1 MSTTT
6 PNPLSPVDPD
16 DPSGVQRVLP
26 IADTTSVRR
35 HTAATLRR
43 HRSRLQVMA
52 LLHALAAALGLV
64 TPWIIGRL
72 VDGLTDGSLLG
83 EGGFDQGLP
92 LLAGMTLALL
102 GQTLVSW
109 FANRESFV
117 IGERIFA
124 DLREEFMSRVVRLP
138 LSTVERAGTGDLLSR
153 TTGDVEALS
162 YVVRFGLPSILVGT
176 VTLVVT
182 VVASLVTSPVV
193 ALALV
198 VIPVILFLP
207 TRWYLRRAPR
217 AYARERAQW
226 ARLNGVVAESVE
238 GARTVEALQ
247 LQARRRDVSDGVLR
261 DILDAEKATLHL
273 RLRWFPSLDL
283 AFNLPAAVALLWG
296 GVAVN
301 QGWATIGEVTAVVL
315 YVQMLHEPLSQLLGW
330 LDELQVAATSLARV
344 IGIAD
349 VPADRSPSGE
359 RPVGEQLTATG
370 VRYRY
375 RPDKEVLHGVS
386 LDLEPGERLAIVG
399 PSGAGKSTLGRLLAG
414 IDGPTEGS
422 VTVGGVPLL
431 DLPLDDLRGEVALV
445 TQEHHVFVGT
455 LEQNLRLARPGAS
468 DEHLWEALE
477 AVDATWVRDL
487 PEALS
492 TTVGSGGQR
501 LTDAQAQQVALAR
514 LVLAD
519 PHTLV
524 LDEATSLLD
533 PRAARH
539 LERSMGAV
547 MTGRT
552 VVAIAHRL
560 HTAHDADR
568 VAVMEDGHITE
579 LGAHDQLVAGDG
591 AYARLWESWRQE

>member
-1 MSTTT
+1 M
-6 PNPLSPVDPD
+6 
-16 DPSGVQRVLP
+16 LP
-26 IADTTSVRR
+26 IADMASVRR
-35 HTAATLRR
+35 HTASTLAR
-43 HRSRLQVMA
+43 HRSPLVVMA
-52 LLHALAAALGLV
+52 LLHGLAAALGLV
-64 TPWIIGRL
+64 TPWIIGRI
-72 VDGLTDGSLLG
+72 VDGLTNGSLLG
-83 EGGFDQGLP
+83 DAGFDRGLG
-92 LLAGMTLALL
+92 LVAGMALAIL
-102 GQTLVSW
+102 GQTVASW
-109 FANRESFV
+109 FANRASFV
-117 IGERIFA
+117 LGEEIFA
-124 DLREEFMSRVVRLP
+124 DLREEFMARVVRLP

-153 TTGDVEALS
+153 TTGDVESLS

-182 VVASLVTSPVV
+182 VIASVVTSPVV

-226 ARLNGVVAESVE
+226 ARLNGVVSESVE

-247 LQARRRDVSDGVLR
+247 LQARRRAVSDEVLS
-261 DILDAEKATLHL
+261 DILDAEKGTL
-273 RLRWFPSLDL
+273 RLRLWWFPSLDL

-296 GVAVN
+296 GVAVS
-301 QGWATIGEVTAVVL
+301 QGWASIGEVTAVVL

-349 VPADRSPSGE
+349 VPADRSPGTA
-359 RPVGEQLTATG
+359 RPVGEELTATD
-370 VRYRY
+370 VRYHY

-386 LDLEPGERLAIVG
+386 LDLKPGERLAIVG
-399 PSGAGKSTLGRLLAG
+399 SSGAGKSTLGRLLAG
-414 IDGPTEGS
+414 IDGPTQGS

-431 DLPLDDLRGEVALV
+431 GLPLDDLRGAVALV

-455 LEQNLRLARPGAS
+455 LEENLRLARPGATE
-468 DEHLWEALE
+468 DELWSALD
-477 AVDATWVRDL
+477 AVDAAWVRAL
-487 PEALS
+487 PEALG
-492 TTVGSGGQR
+492 TTVGSGGLR
-501 LTDAQAQQVALAR
+501 LTDSRAQQVALAR

-568 VAVMEDGHITE
+568 VAVMEDGRITE
-579 LGAHDQLVAGDG
+579 LGSHDQLVAEGG

>member
-1 MSTTT
+1 MSTHTAPTT
-6 PNPLSPVDPD
+6 TDPAD
-16 DPSGVQRVLP
+16 DPTGVQRMLP
-26 IADTTSVRR
+26 IADMASVRR
-35 HTAATLRR
+35 HTASTLAR
-43 HRSRLQVMA
+43 HRSPLVVMA
-52 LLHALAAALGLV
+52 LLHGLAAALGLV
-64 TPWIIGRL
+64 TPWIIGRI
-72 VDGLTDGSLLG
+72 VDGLTNGSLLG
-83 EGGFDQGLP
+83 DAGFDRGLG
-92 LLAGMTLALL
+92 LVAGMALAIL
-102 GQTLVSW
+102 GQTVASW
-109 FANRESFV
+109 FANRASFV
-117 IGERIFA
+117 LGEEIFA
-124 DLREEFMSRVVRLP
+124 DLREEFMARVVRLP

-153 TTGDVEALS
+153 TTGDVESLS

-176 VTLVVT
+176 ITLVVT
-182 VVASLVTSPVV
+182 VIASVVTSPVV

-217 AYARERAQW
+217 AYARERAEW
-226 ARLNGVVAESVE
+226 ARLNGVVSESVE

-247 LQARRRDVSDGVLR
+247 LQARRRAVSDEVLS
-261 DILDAEKATLHL
+261 DILDAEKGTL
-273 RLRWFPSLDL
+273 RLRLWWFPSLDL

-296 GVAVN
+296 GVAVS
-301 QGWATIGEVTAVVL
+301 QGWASIGEVTAVVL

-349 VPADRSPSGE
+349 VPADRSPGTA
-359 RPVGEQLTATG
+359 RPVGEELTATD
-370 VRYRY
+370 VRYHY
-375 RPDKEVLHGVS
+375 RPDKEVLHRVS
-386 LDLEPGERLAIVG
+386 LDLKPGERLAIVG

-414 IDGPTEGS
+414 IDGPTQGS

-431 DLPLDDLRGEVALV
+431 DLPLDDLRGAVALV

-455 LEQNLRLARPGAS
+455 LVENLRLARPGATE
-468 DEHLWEALE
+468 DELWSALD
-477 AVDATWVRDL
+477 AVDAAWVRAL
-487 PEALS
+487 PEALG
-492 TTVGSGGQR
+492 TTVGSGGLR
-501 LTDAQAQQVALAR
+501 LTDSRAQQVALAR

-568 VAVMEDGHITE
+568 IAVMEDGRITE
-579 LGAHDQLVAGDG
+579 LGSHDQLVAEGG

>member
-1 MSTTT
+1 MSTHTAPTT
-6 PNPLSPVDPD
+6 NDPAD
-16 DPSGVQRVLP
+16 DPTGVQRMLP
-26 IADTTSVRR
+26 IADMASVRR
-35 HTAATLRR
+35 HTASTLAR
-43 HRSRLQVMA
+43 HRSALVVMA
-52 LLHALAAALGLV
+52 LLHGLAAALGLV
-64 TPWIIGRL
+64 TPWIIGRI
-72 VDGLTDGSLLG
+72 VDGLTNGSLLG
-83 EGGFDQGLP
+83 DAGFDRGLG
-92 LLAGMTLALL
+92 LVAGMALAIL
-102 GQTLVSW
+102 GQTVASW
-109 FANRESFV
+109 FANRASFV
-117 IGERIFA
+117 LGEEIFA
-124 DLREEFMSRVVRLP
+124 DLREEFMARVVRLP

-153 TTGDVEALS
+153 TTGDVESLS

-182 VVASLVTSPVV
+182 VIASVVTSPVV

-226 ARLNGVVAESVE
+226 ARLNGVVSESVE

-247 LQARRRDVSDGVLR
+247 LQARRRAVSDEVLS
-261 DILDAEKATLHL
+261 DILDAEKGTL
-273 RLRWFPSLDL
+273 RLRLWWFPSLDL

-296 GVAVN
+296 GVAVS
-301 QGWATIGEVTAVVL
+301 QGWASIGEVTAVVL

-349 VPADRSPSGE
+349 VPADRSPGTA
-359 RPVGEQLTATG
+359 RPVGEELRATDA
-370 VRYRY
+370 RFHY

-386 LDLEPGERLAIVG
+386 LDLKPGERLAIVG

-414 IDGPTEGS
+414 IDGPTQGS

-431 DLPLDDLRGEVALV
+431 DLPLDDLRGAVALV

-455 LEQNLRLARPGAS
+455 LEENLRLARPGATE
-468 DEHLWEALE
+468 DELWSALD
-477 AVDATWVRDL
+477 AVDAAWVRAL
-487 PEALS
+487 PEALG
-492 TTVGSGGQR
+492 TTVGSGGLR
-501 LTDAQAQQVALAR
+501 LTDSRAQQVALAR

-568 VAVMEDGHITE
+568 VAVMEDGRITE
-579 LGAHDQLVAGDG
+579 LGSHDQLVAEGG

>member
-1 MSTTT
+1 MSASTTT
-6 PNPLSPVDPD
+6 NATDGGLDPH
-16 DPSGVQRVLP
+16 GVQRMLP
-26 IADTTSVRR
+26 IADMASVRR
-35 HTAATLRR
+35 HTARTLGR
-43 HRSRLQVMA
+43 HRAQLVVMA
-52 LLHALAAALGLV
+52 LLHGTAAALGLA
-64 TPWIIGRL
+64 TPWIVGRI
-72 VDGLTDGSLLG
+72 VDGLTEGSLLG
-83 EGGFDQGLP
+83 PEGFDRG
-92 LLAGMTLALL
+92 LALL
-102 GQTLVSW
+102 GGMALAIVSQTVVSW
-109 FANRESFV
+109 FAQRASFV
-117 IGERIFA
+117 VGEEIFA
-124 DLREEFMSRVVRLP
+124 DLREEFMARVVRLP

-153 TTGDVEALS
+153 TTGDVESLS
-162 YVVRFGLPSILVGT
+162 YVARFGLPSILVGSIT
-176 VTLVVT
+176 VVVTLI
-182 VVASLVTSPVV
+182 ASVLTSPVV
-193 ALALV
+193 ALALL
-198 VIPVILFLP
+198 VIPVILWWP
-207 TRWYLRRAPR
+207 TRWYLRRAPA
-217 AYARERAQW
+217 AYALERAQW
-226 ARLNGVVAESVE
+226 ARLNGVVSESVE

-247 LQARRRDVSDGVLR
+247 LQGRRRQVADEVLT
-261 DILDAEKATLHL
+261 DILDAEKGTLRL

-296 GVAVN
+296 GVAVT
-301 QGWATIGEVTAVVL
+301 QGWASIGQVTAVVL

-349 VPADRSPSGE
+349 VPADRRPSGE
-359 RPVGEQLTATG
+359 RPADDRLAARD

-375 RPDKEVLHGVS
+375 RPDKEVLGGVS
-386 LDLEPGERLAIVG
+386 LDLRPGERLAIVG

-431 DLPLDDLRGEVALV
+431 DLTLEELRGEVALV

-455 LEQNLRLARPGAS
+455 LEQNLRLARPAAT
-468 DEHLWEALE
+468 EAELWDALD
-477 AVDATWVRDL
+477 AVDAAWVREL
-487 PEALS
+487 PEQLE

-568 VAVMEDGHITE
+568 VAVMEDGQITE
-579 LGAHDQLVAGDG
+579 LGSHHQLVAEGG

>member
-1 MSTTT
+1 MSTHTAPTT
-6 PNPLSPVDPD
+6 NDPAD
-16 DPSGVQRVLP
+16 DPTGVQRMLP
-26 IADTTSVRR
+26 IADMASVRR
-35 HTAATLRR
+35 HTASTLAR
-43 HRSRLQVMA
+43 HRSPLVVMA
-52 LLHALAAALGLV
+52 LLHGLAAALGLV
-64 TPWIIGRL
+64 TPWIIGRI
-72 VDGLTDGSLLG
+72 VDGLTNGSLLG
-83 EGGFDQGLP
+83 DAGFDRGLG
-92 LLAGMTLALL
+92 LVAGMALAIL
-102 GQTLVSW
+102 GQTVASW
-109 FANRESFV
+109 FANRASFV
-117 IGERIFA
+117 LGEEIFA
-124 DLREEFMSRVVRLP
+124 DLREEFMARVVRLP

-153 TTGDVEALS
+153 TTGDVESLS

-182 VVASLVTSPVV
+182 VIASVVTSPVV

-226 ARLNGVVAESVE
+226 ARLNGVVSESVE

-247 LQARRRDVSDGVLR
+247 LQARRRAVSDEVLS
-261 DILDAEKATLHL
+261 DILDAEKGTL
-273 RLRWFPSLDL
+273 RLRLWWFPSLDL

-296 GVAVN
+296 GVAVS
-301 QGWATIGEVTAVVL
+301 QGWASIGEVTAVVL

-349 VPADRSPSGE
+349 VPADRSPGTA
-359 RPVGEQLTATG
+359 RPVGEELTATD
-370 VRYRY
+370 VRYHY

-386 LDLEPGERLAIVG
+386 LDLKPGERLAIVG
-399 PSGAGKSTLGRLLAG
+399 SSGAGKSTLGRLLAG
-414 IDGPTEGS
+414 IDGPTQGS

-431 DLPLDDLRGEVALV
+431 GLPLDDLRGAVALV

-455 LEQNLRLARPGAS
+455 LEENLRLARPGATE
-468 DEHLWEALE
+468 DELWSALD
-477 AVDATWVRDL
+477 AVDAAWVRAL
-487 PEALS
+487 PEALG
-492 TTVGSGGQR
+492 TTVGSGGLR
-501 LTDAQAQQVALAR
+501 LTDSRAQQVALAR

-568 VAVMEDGHITE
+568 VAVMEDGRITE
-579 LGAHDQLVAGDG
+579 LGSHDQLVAEGG